1 MDLFGEH
8 THCTDCDPIDTEA
21 LYADVRSVKCTGTA
35 PKSLYGDLIIFP
47 VLDANCRE
55 FGFVEGRVPVDRHA
69 YVASEMIRLVD
80 DMTMESIGMQF
91 AKGCSHETKV

>member
-1 MDLFGEH
+1 MDLLGWH

-21 LYADVRSVKCTGTA
+21 LYADVRSVKCTGTE
-35 PKSLYGDLIIFP
+35 PKSLYGDLIIFT
-47 VLDANCRE
+47 VLGANCRE
-55 FGFVEGRVPVDRHA
+55 LGFVEGIVPVDRHA

-80 DMTMESIGMQF
+80 DMTMECIGMQF